1 MSMNLTAPQLAAACD
16 CSVMTAQNWLQ
27 PLNAAMAAYQIDS
40 RHAAMF
46 LANVAVESGRLSS
59 VVENLNYS
67 VEALLSKFG
76 RHRISEADAQAFGR
90 APGRQ
95 ANQQAI
101 ANAIYGGEWGRKNL
115 GNTKPGDGWLFRGQG
130 LLQTTGRGNAAALTR
145 RLRARLSGV
154 AVPDFEAD
162 PSKLTAPT
170 WAAYSAADYVD
181 MRGLAAVAAAGDFD
195 GYCDA
200 INIGRKTAAVGDS
213 HGYQERLALWNGA
226 KRALGVA

>member
-1 MSMNLTAPQLAAACD
+1 MTNLTAARLAAACD

-27 PLNAAMAAYQIDS
+27 PLTAAMLAYGIDGQ
-40 RHAAMF
+40 HAAMF
-46 LANVAVESGRLSS
+46 LANVAKESDRLSALT
-59 VVENLNYS
+59 ENLNYS
-67 VEALLSKFG
+67 VDALLNKFG
-76 RHRISEADAQAFGR
+76 RHRISEADARAFGR

-101 ANAIYGGEWGRKNL
+101 ANAIYGGEWGRRNL
-115 GNTKPGDGWLFRGQG
+115 GNIKPGDGWLFRGQG
-130 LLQTTGRGNAAALTR
+130 LLQSTGRANAAALTR
-145 RLRARLSGV
+145 RLRARLPGV
-154 AVPDFEAD
+154 AVPDFQAD

-200 INIGRKTAAVGDS
+200 INIGRKTAAIGDS
-213 HGYQERLALWNGA
+213 HGYEDRRVLWVGA